1 MFGGKIMGMS
11 PETINTVSG
20 QDADTLFNCGG
31 SITKF
36 FHVVQTR
43 GRQTGDFYNTGTGTR
58 TVYKSVGHTLFR
70 KPTNTFGWE
79 DPIPDY
85 WVPLETVVPDIIYS
99 WVRLFCFVDVYTEVT
114 PNRSKSYTVTNTS
127 YHPQSYFETIVDSF
141 LP

>member
-11 PETINTVSG
+11 PETIGTISG
-20 QDADTLFNCGG
+20 QDADTLFNFGG
-31 SITKF
+31 SETKF

-43 GRQTGDFYNTGTGTR
+43 GRHTGDFWQTGNGIR

-70 KPTNTFGWE
+70 KPTDSFGWV
-79 DPIPDY
+79 DPIPPY
-85 WVPLETVVPDIIYS
+85 WENLETVVPDAYYS
-99 WVRLFCFVDVYTEVT
+99 WERLFCFVDVYTKVT
-114 PNRSKSYTVTNTS
+114 PNRSKTYAVTNTS